1 MTDKTISK
9 TIEKTVEKT
18 VEKTS
23 ENIVEKTDGK
33 AFQPGSVDATTK
45 KNGSEA
51 DTKPKAGLSDE
62 EVKKS
67 LDGYFNRVKTLLDE
81 ISLKISSVAKIC
93 AEAADKLGEGFTA
106 KAFEAKFPLFN
117 EVGFKYFL
125 LIGQGKTRNEIIGIP
140 RKEWRDRIVSL
151 PLEEQNRF
159 FDGKL
164 DVVDFKTEKTIH
176 PKGLEI
182 DQQQWRVVWNKK
194 VNAFRPQKE
203 QLAWVQN
210 YKEEMRNRKKFVV
223 RSDGTVRIPNK
234 CVLTL
239 KDLSDIFFEVALKAD
254 VNISEL
260 VERRKGK

>member
-9 TIEKTVEKT
+9 TISNTVEKT

-23 ENIVEKTDGK
+23 ENIVEKTGESSVQPSVNETNGK
-33 AFQPGSVDATTK
+33 TSGA
-45 KNGSEA
+45 
-51 DTKPKAGLSDE
+51 TKPKAKMSDE
-62 EVKKS
+62 EVKKH
-67 LDGYFNRVKTLLDE
+67 LDGYIRKVKTLLDE
-81 ISLKISSVAKIC
+81 VSVKISNIAKVC
-93 AEAADKLGEGFTA
+93 AEAAEKLGEGFTA
-106 KAFEAKFPLFN
+106 KAFEAKFPIFHKI
-117 EVGFKYFL
+117 GFKYFL
-125 LIGQGKTRNEIIGIP
+125 LIGQGKARNEIIGLQ
-140 RKEWRDRIVSL
+140 RAEWRDRIVSL
-151 PLEEQNRF
+151 PVDEQNRF

-164 DVVDFKTEKTIH
+164 DVVDFKTEETIH

-182 DQQQWRVVWNKK
+182 DQQQWRVIWNKK

-210 YKEEMRNRKKFVV
+210 YKEEMRNRKKFIV

-239 KDLSDIFFEVALKAD
+239 KDLSDVFFEVALKAD
-254 VNISEL
+254 VNVSEL